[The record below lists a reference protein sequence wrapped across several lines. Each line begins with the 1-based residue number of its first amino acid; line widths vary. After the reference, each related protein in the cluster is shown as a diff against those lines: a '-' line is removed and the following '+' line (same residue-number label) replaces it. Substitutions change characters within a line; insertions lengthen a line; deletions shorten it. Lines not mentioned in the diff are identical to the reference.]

1 MTERT
6 AVARLAEW
14 ESRDKQNTRTHHV
27 QSAHPEKKVVSKC
40 VLHETQTHDTAQRNE
55 FRKLTQNERYCII
68 RRNHLCFKCLKW
80 HPSIER
86 KNCRAENCREC
97 GANHHTLLCRKQVDK
112 DENSILDKKN
122 ITLNDQD
129 DTQVK
134 TSTSCTCTSTY

>member
-1 MTERT
+1 MFT
-6 AVARLAEW
+6 LAEW

-40 VLHETQTHDTAQRNE
+40 VLHETQTHDTAQCNE
-55 FRKLTQNERYCII
+55 FKKLTQNERYCII

-112 DENSILDKKN
+112 DENSILDEKN